1 MKQMKIE
8 QIIEG
13 IGNSFRN
20 NIDGEYKNFIN
31 ESKHLLL
38 EFLPSND
45 EASVIAL
52 KIIETYK
59 LINVQEQAMFIAGF
73 VECVK
78 YLKQEINK

>member
-1 MKQMKIE
+1 MKIE
-8 QIIEG
+8 QLIEG

-45 EASVIAL
+45 ETNVIAL
-52 KIIETYK
+52 KIIETDE
-59 LINVQEQAMFIAGF
+59 LINVQERAMFLAGF

>member
-1 MKQMKIE
+1 MKIE
-8 QIIEG
+8 QLIEG

-20 NIDGEYKNFIN
+20 NIDGEYKTFIN
-31 ESKHLLL
+31 ESKDLLL

-52 KIIETYK
+52 KSIQKMDYD
-59 LINVQEQAMFIAGF
+59 VVEQAMFIAGF
-73 VECVK
+73 TECIK

>member
-8 QIIEG
+8 KLIEG

-31 ESKHLLL
+31 ESKDLLL

-52 KIIETYK
+52 KIIETDE
-59 LINVQEQAMFIAGF
+59 LINVQEQAMFLAGF
-73 VECVK
+73 IECVK
-78 YLKQEINK
+78 YLKQEINQ

>member
-1 MKQMKIE
+1 MKIE
-8 QIIEG
+8 ELIDG
-13 IGNSFRN
+13 IGNYFRN

-52 KIIETYK
+52 KIIEQDE

-73 VECVK
+73 VECIK

>member
-1 MKQMKIE
+1 MKIE
-8 QIIEG
+8 QLIEG

-31 ESKHLLL
+31 ESKDLLL

-52 KIIETYK
+52 KIIETDE
-59 LINVQEQAMFIAGF
+59 LIDTQIKAMFLAGF
-73 VECVK
+73 VECIK
-78 YLKQEINK
+78 YLKREINK